1 MSRDMRFTR
10 AQLALGISEMLD
22 TWRVVDL
29 VDLKGNFFF

>member
-1 MSRDMRFTR
+1 MRFTR
-10 AQLALGISEMLD
+10 APQLALGISEMLD